1 MNVMGDTITR
11 HSTSALPPGQDELRP
26 PVLKVDSNNA
36 SQEASMNA
44 ITAAAENKNTMN
56 QISGSVGGGGG
67 SGRRTR
73 RYRKRKNGFKRT
85 KCTCKCK
92 CKGCCFSRRLS
103 RRSRR
108 SSMKLNDS
116 QRRII
121 SKRIQMNMFHRKIR
135 KNKNT
140 NYQSQSGG
148 DPALVPQH
156 GASCASSAEQNC
168 PGNSSAALLEAS
180 RQASMYAQGDQ
191 LE

>member
-1 MNVMGDTITR
+1 MGDTITR
-11 HSTSALPPGQDELRP
+11 HSTSALPPSQAELRP
-26 PVLKVDSNNA
+26 PALKVDAQNA
-36 SQEASMNA
+36 SPEASMNA

-92 CKGCCFSRRLS
+92 CKGCCLTRRLN

-135 KNKNT
+135 KNKNSKT
-140 NYQSQSGG
+140 QSGG

>member
-1 MNVMGDTITR
+1 MGGDTITS
-11 HSTSALPPGQDELRP
+11 HATSALPPSPAELRP
-26 PVLKVDSNNA
+26 PALKVDAQNA
-36 SQEASMNA
+36 SPEASMNA
-44 ITAAAENKNTMN
+44 ITDAAENKNTMN
-56 QISGSVGGGGG
+56 QIAGSGG

-92 CKGCCFSRRLS
+92 CKGCCLTRRLS

-108 SSMKLNDS
+108 SSMNLNDS